1 MQLAASTPTQERRH
15 ALHGGPCVFPGH
27 HVLFHVLFHG
37 LTTMYFSYVLFHML
51 LQCRLLSPRLRAHLR
66 SKLARLCPVHLCNT
80 RSREGVSDKGLLHK
94 PVPPLAKTRWY
105 LRLIV
110 FALESH
116 YQQVCSTQTGVP
128 PEQCCCWFS
137 CLLTSEWH
145 SVNMSIYSNPAQG
158 RSARFGSA
166 WSGGEVELVIL
177 TNSGW

>member
-1 MQLAASTPTQERRH
+1 MKISQDPPSSPTDLQPAASTSWLERRH

-94 PVPPLAKTRWY
+94 PVPPLAKTRRY

-116 YQQVCSTQTGVP
+116 LINRFAHIRVP
-128 PEQCCCWFS
+128 
-137 CLLTSEWH
+137 
-145 SVNMSIYSNPAQG
+145 
-158 RSARFGSA
+158 
-166 WSGGEVELVIL
+166 
-177 TNSGW
+177 

>member
-1 MQLAASTPTQERRH
+1 MNSFSAS
-15 ALHGGPCVFPGH
+15 C
-27 HVLFHVLFHG
+27 
-37 LTTMYFSYVLFHML
+37 
-51 LQCRLLSPRLRAHLR
+51 CRFGYESVTSPYSLVYDR
-66 SKLARLCPVHLCNT
+66 STSVILEQRQVCWAKA
-80 RSREGVSDKGLLHK
+80 LLHK

-105 LRLIV
+105 LRLTV

-177 TNSGW
+177 TNSGMEATQLLQRPRRRLAQKPCRMKVVNTPRHP